1 MARIAGFE
9 GREGRRMATNFT
21 KELRV
26 KPGQKVK
33 LKHYDADDTL
43 GWEKGKKTD
52 EALDWALRR
61 MDELQYLLYAE
72 GKRALLVVLQGL
84 DAAGK
89 DGTIRHVMSRV
100 NPQGCRVAS
109 FKQPTP
115 LEAKHDFLWRI
126 HQQVPPAGDI
136 GIFNRSQYE
145 DVLITR
151 VHKLVPKDVWTRRY
165 KQINHF
171 EAELTASN
179 VKILKFFLHISRDE
193 QKKRFM
199 ERIDDPKKC
208 WKLSES
214 DFQERAFWDDYTGA
228 YEDALMECS
237 TDDAPWFVIPANKK
251 WFRNLAV
258 SHVIVEAL
266 EAMKL
271 KFPEPTINPK
281 KIKWQ

>member
-1 MARIAGFE
+1 
-9 GREGRRMATNFT
+9 MATNFT
-21 KELRV
+21 KGLRV
-26 KPGQKVK
+26 KPGKKVK

-43 GWEKGKKTD
+43 GWEKGDKTD
-52 EALDWALRR
+52 EVLDKTLDR
-61 MDELQYLLYAE
+61 MDSLQYLLYAE
-72 GKRALLVVLQGL
+72 GKRALLIVLQGL

-100 NPQGCRVAS
+100 NPQGCQVAS

-115 LEAKHDFLWRI
+115 LEEKHDFLWRI
-126 HQQVPPAGDI
+126 HRRVPAAGMI
-136 GIFNRSQYE
+136 GIFNRSHYE

-151 VHKLVPKDVWTRRY
+151 VHNLVPKDVWSKRY
-165 KQINHF
+165 KLINRF
-171 EAELTASN
+171 EEQLTDSK
-179 VKILKFFLHISRDE
+179 VTILKFFLHISKDE

-208 WKLSES
+208 WKLSEA
-214 DFQERAFWDDYTGA
+214 DFNERKFWDDYTGA
-228 YEDALMECS
+228 YEEALEKCS

-258 SHVIVEAL
+258 SRIITETL
-266 EAMKL
+266 EGMKL
-271 KFPEPTINPK
+271 KFPDPTVNVK